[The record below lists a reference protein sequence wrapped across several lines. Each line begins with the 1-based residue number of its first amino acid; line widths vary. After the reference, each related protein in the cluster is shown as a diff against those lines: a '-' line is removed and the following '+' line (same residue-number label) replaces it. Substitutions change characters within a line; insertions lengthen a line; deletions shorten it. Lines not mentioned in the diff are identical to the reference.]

1 MGMMTHLIEY
11 WRGFYALEMYLPF
24 SYQAKKF
31 RALSRR
37 LRGKKEGHSQ
47 KTSLP
52 VVDWREIVPA
62 GNIRLAETGKNNG
75 NVRISELAFLS
86 YMAKSCPERST
97 LFEIGTFDGRT
108 TLNLA
113 INAPL
118 SCPIFTLDLPPG
130 QETTFNVE
138 AGERHFIE
146 KPEPGLR
153 YRHCPEKYNSY
164 TTRITQLLGDS
175 GKFDFSEY
183 KAKCGLIF
191 VDGSHAYEYAM
202 SDSFVAMRLVQRGG
216 VILWHDYGV
225 WEGVT
230 KALESLEKKE
240 SLGLQHIRGTSLVY
254 WKCL

>member
-1 MGMMTHLIEY
+1 MDQLIEY
-11 WRGFYALEMYLPF
+11 WRGFYATEMYIPF
-24 SYQAKKF
+24 SLQAKRF
-31 RALSRR
+31 RGLSSK
-37 LRGKKEGHSQ
+37 LRGKKEAFYQ

-52 VVDWREIVPA
+52 DVDWREVA
-62 GNIRLAETGKNNG
+62 SSGNIRLTETGKKNG
-75 NVRISELAFLS
+75 NVRISELALLS
-86 YMAKSCPERST
+86 HMARSCPEHST

-130 QETTFNVE
+130 QETAFDVE

-153 YRHCPEKYNSY
+153 YRNCAERY
-164 TTRITQLLGDS
+164 TPYTSRITQLLGDS
-175 GKFDFSEY
+175 GKFDFSGY
-183 KAKCGLIF
+183 KAQCALVF

-202 SDSFVAMRLVQRGG
+202 SDSFVAMGLIQPGG
-216 VILWHDYGV
+216 VIVWHDYGV

-230 KALESLEKKE
+230 KALEALEEQE